1 MFLKPHIPCSIVS
14 GWPLV
19 WFSVHCPSASDP
31 LLCSGHLLPLPP
43 TLCCPLQQTLKE
55 PHTCFCFLP
64 FSHSIKHC
72 GGRPKPPVDTHG
84 PRLLP
89 SNTLPSGLTGS
100 PPHRLAGSLRL
111 CLRKPCSFLT
121 CVSYTLP
128 SKAQTDVIRGQPEGP
143 VWRICPCPGNCVLGC
158 TKSPACPRPVKSGPG
173 RQSSPQGHP

>member
-14 GWPLV
+14 GWPLL

-31 LLCSGHLLPLPP
+31 LLCSGHLLLPP
-43 TLCCPLQQTLKE
+43 NPMLSTPTDLKGA
-55 PHTCFCFLP
+55 PHLFLFP
-64 FSHSIKHC
+64 TFFSLYQAL
-72 GGRPKPPVDTHG
+72 RRQAEPPVDTHG

-89 SNTLPSGLTGS
+89 SNTFPSGLTDS

-121 CVSYTLP
+121 CASYILP
-128 SKAQTDVIRGQPEGP
+128 SKAQTDVIRGQPDGP
-143 VWRICPCPGNCVLGC
+143 VWRIYPCPGNCVLGC
-158 TKSPACPRPVKSGPG
+158 TKSPACPQPVKSGPG